1 MAIIFD
7 LFVAEILQSQ
17 NQNVYNNTHS
27 NAAANS
33 VGGASMLTST
43 FNNSKSASSTKN
55 SAVLSASLNAG
66 SSVKTSHSAA
76 PIKQNENKNDIR
88 PRLVKNTHIFFSFF
102 FLTTLFE
109 TIKKKLWFIKRLILS
124 TNWHLTYIYSFYSL
138 IDYYLSFFTPNIV
151 SCFLFYLNNAD

>member
-43 FNNSKSASSTKN
+43 FNNSKSVSSTKN

-76 PIKQNENKNDIR
+76 PIKQNENKNEIR
-88 PRLVKNTHIFFSFF
+88 PRLVKNTHIFFFIFF
-102 FLTTLFE
+102 
-109 TIKKKLWFIKRLILS
+109 S
-124 TNWHLTYIYSFYSL
+124 HYSL
-138 IDYYLSFFTPNIV
+138 W
-151 SCFLFYLNNAD
+151 NNKKEIMIYKAFNFVY